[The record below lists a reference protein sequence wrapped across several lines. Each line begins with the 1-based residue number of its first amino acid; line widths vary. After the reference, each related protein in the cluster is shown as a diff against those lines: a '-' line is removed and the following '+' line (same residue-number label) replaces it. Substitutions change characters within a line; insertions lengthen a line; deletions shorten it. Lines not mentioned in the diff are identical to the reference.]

1 MGEVTESVFSTDVHG
16 HIAFGIDL
24 TAGIFGGSAGV
35 LAGHPLDTIKV
46 RLQAPGQRYGVVGCF
61 SQIVRNE
68 GVTGLYKGMASP
80 IVGVA
85 VINSLLFGV
94 YGAALRLV
102 SDDVEKP
109 TVTNIFTA
117 GSLWLIIVK
126 IRLQNQSNNPS
137 QAGISNYKGP
147 IDCIKQIYRAK
158 GVPGLF
164 KGLPTT
170 IMRETPSYGAYFAS
184 YELMCRMIPDVN
196 PNEPSPGLLLA
207 GGFAGII
214 GWLSTYPI
222 DVVKT
227 RLQSIE
233 EERKPKYKNM
243 INGLRVIA
251 REEGVRVLF
260 SGLGATAI
268 RAFPTNAATF
278 YVVVTVRNMLN
289 QAFGESD

>member
-1 MGEVTESVFSTDVHG
+1 
-16 HIAFGIDL
+16 
-24 TAGIFGGSAGV
+24 
-35 LAGHPLDTIKV
+35 
-46 RLQAPGQRYGVVGCF
+46 
-61 SQIVRNE
+61 
-68 GVTGLYKGMASP
+68 
-80 IVGVA
+80 
-85 VINSLLFGV
+85 
-94 YGAALRLV
+94 
-102 SDDVEKP
+102 
-109 TVTNIFTA
+109 
-117 GSLWLIIVK
+117 
-126 IRLQNQSNNPS
+126 
-137 QAGISNYKGP
+137 
-147 IDCIKQIYRAK
+147 
-158 GVPGLF
+158 
-164 KGLPTT
+164 
-170 IMRETPSYGAYFAS
+170 MRETPSYGAYFAS
-184 YELMCRMIPDVN
+184 YELMCRMIPDVD

-289 QAFGESD
+289 QAFGESE